1 MTEKEMMQRR
11 SSDEALALIDRREA
25 ELRKKAKT
33 PGELRDCRSVAAMEW
48 DAHIGYIDKRDL
60 PEGWKDPYAKLEKA
74 LKAAKAKPKTTK
86 AKAKK

>member
-1 MTEKEMMQRR
+1 MANYTNNQV
-11 SSDEALALIDRREA
+11 EAFISTREA

-48 DAHIGYIDKRDL
+48 DAHTGRIEKRDL
-60 PEGWKDPYAKLEKA
+60 PDNWKDPYPALEKA
-74 LKAAKAKPKTTK
+74 LKASKAKPKTAK

>member
-1 MTEKEMMQRR
+1 MSEKDMQKRR
-11 SSDEALALIDRREA
+11 SSDAALAMIDRREA

-60 PEGWKDPYAKLEKA
+60 PKGWKDPYAKLDKA
-74 LKAAKAKPKTTK
+74 SKTKPKTTK

>member
-1 MTEKEMMQRR
+1 MSEKEMLQRR
-11 SSDEALALIDRREA
+11 SSDEALAMIDRREA

-33 PGELRDCRSVAAMEW
+33 PGELRECRSMAAMEW

-60 PEGWKDPYAKLEKA
+60 PKGWKDPYPALEKA
-74 LKAAKAKPKTTK
+74 LKASKAKPKTTK

>member
-60 PEGWKDPYAKLEKA
+60 PEGWKDPYAKLDKA
-74 LKAAKAKPKTTK
+74 SKASKAKAKTTK

>member
-1 MTEKEMMQRR
+1 MANYTNNQV
-11 SSDEALALIDRREA
+11 EAFISTREA

-48 DAHIGYIDKRDL
+48 DAHTGRIEKRDL
-60 PEGWKDPYAKLEKA
+60 PDNWKDPYPALEKA
-74 LKAAKAKPKTTK
+74 LKAPKAKPKTTK

>member
-1 MTEKEMMQRR
+1 MSEKEMLQRR
-11 SSDEALALIDRREA
+11 SSDEALAMIDRREA

-33 PGELRDCRSVAAMEW
+33 PGEIRECRSVAAMEW

-60 PEGWKDPYAKLEKA
+60 PEGWKDPYAKLDKA
-74 LKAAKAKPKTTK
+74 SKASKAKPKTTK

>member
-1 MTEKEMMQRR
+1 MSEKEMLQRR
-11 SSDEALALIDRREA
+11 SSDEALAMIDRREA

-48 DAHIGYIDKRDL
+48 DAHIGYIEKRDL
-60 PEGWKDPYAKLEKA
+60 PKGWKDPYAKLDKTSKA
-74 LKAAKAKPKTTK
+74 SKAKPKTTK

>member
-1 MTEKEMMQRR
+1 MANYTNNQV
-11 SSDEALALIDRREA
+11 EAFISTREA

-48 DAHIGYIDKRDL
+48 DAHTGRIEKSDL
-60 PEGWKDPYAKLEKA
+60 PKDPYAKLD
-74 LKAAKAKPKTTK
+74 KAAKAKPKTTK

>member
-60 PEGWKDPYAKLEKA
+60 PDNWKDPYPALEKA
-74 LKAAKAKPKTTK
+74 LKAPKTKPKTAK

>member
-1 MTEKEMMQRR
+1 MSEKDMQKRR
-11 SSDEALALIDRREA
+11 SSDAALAMIDRREA

-60 PEGWKDPYAKLEKA
+60 PKGWKDPYARLD
-74 LKAAKAKPKTTK
+74 KAAKAKPKTTK
-86 AKAKK
+86 TKAKK

>member
-1 MTEKEMMQRR
+1 MTEKEMLQRR

-33 PGELRDCRSVAAMEW
+33 PGEIRDCRSVAAMEW

-60 PEGWKDPYAKLEKA
+60 PEGWKDPYAKLD
-74 LKAAKAKPKTTK
+74 KAAKRKSKTTK
-86 AKAKK
+86 VKAKK

>member
-1 MTEKEMMQRR
+1 MANYTNNQV
-11 SSDEALALIDRREA
+11 EAFISTREA

-48 DAHIGYIDKRDL
+48 DAHTGRIEKSDL
-60 PEGWKDPYAKLEKA
+60 PKGWKDPYAKLD
-74 LKAAKAKPKTTK
+74 KAAKAKLKTTK

>member
-1 MTEKEMMQRR
+1 MSEKEMLQRR
-11 SSDEALALIDRREA
+11 SSDEALAMIDRREA

-33 PGELRDCRSVAAMEW
+33 PGEIRECRSTAAMEW

-60 PEGWKDPYAKLEKA
+60 PKGWKDPYAKLDKA
-74 LKAAKAKPKTTK
+74 SKVSKAKTKTTK